1 MDVSSWTP
9 DQFIKENS
17 RYYLCLQCLSL
28 INAHT
33 LISPDEF
40 ERGTFLYKSKL
51 DPKIFHLWMD
61 RLDQLQ
67 IKFNDIQVEKFILKS
82 PKRKKMYDES
92 RGRRISGDWT
102 VLRESEDDLSKVFQ
116 YLLNE
121 RLALND
127 YFHHRGMVMEANKT
141 YIFSSHWVHHLKKTL
156 REYQQSLDELLA
168 DFIGVHKQDVPMY
181 ELINKYQYPDV
192 DIEMM
197 ELEGF

>member
-1 MDVSSWTP
+1 MNTSAHLVLKKYLKLKRYIKDVSSWTP
-9 DQFIKENS
+9 DQFTKENNK
-17 RYYLCLQCLSL
+17 YYLYLQCLSL
-28 INAHT
+28 INAHK
-33 LISPDEF
+33 LISPTEF
-40 ERGTFLYKSKL
+40 EQGTFLYKSKL

-116 YLLNE
+116 YLLEE

-127 YFHHRGMVMEANKT
+127 YLHHRGMVMEANKT
-141 YIFSSHWVHHLKKTL
+141 YI
-156 REYQQSLDELLA
+156 LA
-168 DFIGVHKQDVPMY
+168 HIWS
-181 ELINKYQYPDV
+181 IISKYH
-192 DIEMM
+192 
-197 ELEGF
+197 